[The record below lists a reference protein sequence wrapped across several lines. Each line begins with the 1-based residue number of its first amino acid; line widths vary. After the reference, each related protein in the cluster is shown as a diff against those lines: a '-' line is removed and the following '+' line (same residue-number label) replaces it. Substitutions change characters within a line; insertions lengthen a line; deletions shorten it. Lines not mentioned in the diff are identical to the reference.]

1 VGTRI
6 RVGGGTVWLG
16 LTALTAVLGTVEIA
30 AMAFLGHRFLPAP
43 AAWILDGL
51 GAALLLVVSF
61 AVASVLWRSHYVADR
76 QARLVLG
83 WLGDVTVP
91 LSSIL
96 AVSEL
101 SPLTPMESDRT
112 GPVFDGPILNLV
124 AAQGLSR
131 VCITFIAPIRG
142 RRLWQNRAVTSV
154 EVCDPDHRLATAL
167 RRANG

>member
-1 VGTRI
+1 
-6 RVGGGTVWLG
+6 
-16 LTALTAVLGTVEIA
+16 VLGTVEIA
-30 AMAFLGHRFLPAP
+30 AMAFLGHRFLPAL

-61 AVASVLWRSHYVADR
+61 AVASVLWRSHYVDDH

-101 SPLTPMESDRT
+101 PPLTPTESDRT
-112 GPVFDGPILNLV
+112 GPALDGDLLNLV
-124 AAQGLSR
+124 AAQGISR
-131 VCITFIAPIRG
+131 VHITSSIPAQG
-142 RRLWQNRAVTSV
+142 RRLWQHRAVTAV
-154 EVCDPDHRLATAL
+154 EVSDPDRRLTTAL